1 MAGSRGL
8 RNQRLIRP
16 LSHSPSSWHVF
27 FFTFACSVSSL
38 LLLFWD
44 YHGQLLSFLSP
55 SLKMWKDEMLRND
68 AAPVSVE
75 LDMNSNCKIYQ
86 DVHRLLHYPEESKIA
101 IYFNKERNCA
111 QPQLIGRLSGRALT
125 TITWETSYYNIP
137 DDDEEE
143 EEAEETE
150 VSNLVPATETHHDNN
165 INETKDVLLGHY
177 RVPQSGTYFLEII
190 AIMCEDL
197 QYDAEFTG
205 TCLVDPNQHRL
216 TQDGVFINAMMTPP
230 PPSTQHD
237 TSNIIGYW
245 WHHDGGV
252 ELNET
257 LIPLYTRYQPQGC
270 RSDSTLYHCSLASD
284 LTRFD
289 NYQFKFSTAQYD
301 DDQLSTILEGKIDK
315 ICIEGA
321 SHARMLRGHMAA
333 VLANLNS
340 RGVHVAELDFANE
353 TRFASDFDE
362 AKINFIIAKN
372 CSKVI
377 VTTGQWD
384 AGWPNDRPTLFPEYE
399 QILNKTIP
407 LMLKMFTAANI
418 QVYHVSTQCVPI
430 LVFVEHDLPFIYLLC

>member
-1 MAGSRGL
+1 MF
-8 RNQRLIRP
+8 RL
-16 LSHSPSSWHVF
+16 
-27 FFTFACSVSSL
+27 
-38 LLLFWD
+38 
-44 YHGQLLSFLSP
+44 
-55 SLKMWKDEMLRND
+55 
-68 AAPVSVE
+68 
-75 LDMNSNCKIYQ
+75 
-86 DVHRLLHYPEESKIA
+86 
-101 IYFNKERNCA
+101 
-111 QPQLIGRLSGRALT
+111 
-125 TITWETSYYNIP
+125 
-137 DDDEEE
+137 
-143 EEAEETE
+143 
-150 VSNLVPATETHHDNN
+150 
-165 INETKDVLLGHY
+165 VL
-177 RVPQSGTYFLEII
+177 
-190 AIMCEDL
+190 
-197 QYDAEFTG
+197 
-205 TCLVDPNQHRL
+205 
-216 TQDGVFINAMMTPP
+216 
-230 PPSTQHD
+230 
-237 TSNIIGYW
+237 
-245 WHHDGGV
+245 
-252 ELNET
+252 
-257 LIPLYTRYQPQGC
+257 LYTRYQPQGC

-340 RGVHVAELDFANE
+340 RGVHVAELDYANE